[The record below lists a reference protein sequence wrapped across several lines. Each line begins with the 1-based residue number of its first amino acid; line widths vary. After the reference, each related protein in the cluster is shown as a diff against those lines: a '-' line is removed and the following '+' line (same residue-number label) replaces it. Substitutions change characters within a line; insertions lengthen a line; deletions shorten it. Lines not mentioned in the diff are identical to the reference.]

1 MTSGHTGTCLV
12 SLLVSTSGAHPV
24 LFDTNNRVVMET
36 RVNFI
41 PVVPHLMTGVSVY
54 KNYSKVEVVHC
65 LFPTRQ
71 IMAHEKQRGNIENIN
86 LYTRGALNV
95 LP

>member
-12 SLLVSTSGAHPV
+12 SLQVSTSGAHPV

-71 IMAHEKQRGNIENIN
+71 IMAHENK
-86 LYTRGALNV
+86 GAT
-95 LP
+95 